1 MNEHAKRIRKPR
13 CFLLYAIAPREMP
26 AAEANRILNAF
37 IADPRLPLAI
47 FHDHFI
53 GEPGGIVIFYVE
65 SREERDA
72 LLSQT
77 YLDGWRVE
85 IQPLIFSH
93 SPSAFDE
100 QIAFTLFRKLDRR
113 LGHPDRRARAGAGA
127 DSMAGASLREGNGI
141 GAARRAGAGSGR
153 HCPRRGDRAAR
164 PSGAPRAAPPAW
176 RRAGRWS
183 AS

>member
-13 CFLLYAIAPREMP
+13 CFLLYAIAPGEMP
-26 AAEANRILNAF
+26 AAEANRTLNAF
-37 IADPRLPLAI
+37 IADPSLPLAI

-65 SREERDA
+65 TTEERDA

-100 QIAFTLFRKLDRR
+100 QIAFTL
-113 LGHPDRRARAGAGA
+113 RAYRGV
-127 DSMAGASLREGNGI
+127 SWETLQREQRPAFGNTSRE
-141 GAARRAGAGSGR
+141 AETAEE
-153 HCPRRGDRAAR
+153 D
-164 PSGAPRAAPPAW
+164 
-176 RRAGRWS
+176 
-183 AS
+183 